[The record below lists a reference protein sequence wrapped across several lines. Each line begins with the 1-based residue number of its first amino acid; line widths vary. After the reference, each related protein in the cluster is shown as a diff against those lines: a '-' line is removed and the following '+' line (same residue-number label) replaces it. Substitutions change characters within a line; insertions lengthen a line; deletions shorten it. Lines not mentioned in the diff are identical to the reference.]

1 MPRKKRDI
9 RRDLRK
15 LGFRESSGKGDHT
28 VFRHPN
34 LPYNIA
40 VDGRDGADA
49 ERYDERNVRRAKQD
63 LGAE

>member
-9 RRDLRK
+9 RRDLRG

-49 ERYDERNVRRAKQD
+49 EHYDERNLRKAKHD
-63 LGAE
+63 LGA